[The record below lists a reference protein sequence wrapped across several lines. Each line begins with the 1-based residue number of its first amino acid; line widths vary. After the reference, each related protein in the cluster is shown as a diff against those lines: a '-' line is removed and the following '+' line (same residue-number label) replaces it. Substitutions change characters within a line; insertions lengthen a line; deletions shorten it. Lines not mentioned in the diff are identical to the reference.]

1 MEDSWLVETIVVL
14 NSKIDKISFVYLSLP
29 IGGSLER
36 LSFWHLLIPSI
47 RKRRF
52 GWKSKNLFMGGRLV
66 LIKYVL
72 HTRMVYFISFFKASI
87 DIIYLIDSF
96 LNLFLWHESEEI
108 WTINLIHWNNF
119 FFFYMEVEGLMISE
133 FNLTLLGKWGLRCML
148 IKGLWYE
155 LLVSKMGLR
164 VVVLKVEV
172 VRRLGGGRTY
182 VVSGRV

>member
-1 MEDSWLVETIVVL
+1 MLVGANMEDSWLVETIVVL

-72 HTRMVYFISFFKASI
+72 HTRMIYFISFFKASI

-108 WTINLIHWNNF
+108 WTINLIHWNNIF
-119 FFFYMEVEGLMISE
+119 FIWRLKDWWLV
-133 FNLTLLGKWGLRCML
+133 NLIWRCWENGVGDACWSRGYDTNCWFPKWVLG
-148 IKGLWYE
+148 
-155 LLVSKMGLR
+155 
-164 VVVLKVEV
+164 
-172 VRRLGGGRTY
+172 
-182 VVSGRV
+182 